1 MKDLISRFRANIIT
15 NGTSAFEEEKWDE
28 ISIGP
33 LRFQVS
39 SVIFAQGLPV
49 ETDLTLDQNGDRWE
63 SCLVFDSYPQN
74 LSRRVYDICIL
85 GDPLEIPIPYTQQRR
100 QQSVSSEEESKNVPC
115 FRWSRAQCCLHLIT
129 SLSEISSLSEL
140 ITSSP
145 LLVISTFSPFPKKPN
160 FLPQSLCPL
169 CSLLSA
175 ILFLQLP
182 QGLSSDVTTLERIFL
197 THRMVKL
204 CRAPAHPFRVYK
216 DGDQVCFVPHCTSRA

>member
-1 MKDLISRFRANIIT
+1 MVTDGNLASSLILTHKTLAE
-15 NGTSAFEEEKWDE
+15 GYMTSAFWGTPWKYPYL
-28 ISIGP
+28 IPNKGGSSQ
-33 LRFQVS
+33 FQVRKRARMCPVS
-39 SVIFAQGLPV
+39 GDQGLSAAS
-49 ETDLTLDQNGDRWE
+49 T
-63 SCLVFDSYPQN
+63 
-74 LSRRVYDICIL
+74 
-85 GDPLEIPIPYTQQRR
+85 
-100 QQSVSSEEESKNVPC
+100 
-115 FRWSRAQCCLHLIT
+115 
-129 SLSEISSLSEL
+129 SSLASL
-140 ITSSP
+140 KSPASPSSSTSSP